1 MPFDPIRASR
11 ALNFFER
18 ALKHGKGEFADK
30 PFLLM
35 DWQLEIIRDIFGT
48 LDQFGHR
55 QYQKAYIEV
64 PKKNGKSE
72 LAAGVALYCL
82 IADEE
87 PGAEV
92 YSAAA
97 SKDQAALF
105 YKVAASMV
113 DKSPI
118 LSKRLRVLRSTKTI
132 IKRKEPE
139 SFYRAI
145 SAEHECP
152 QTTRKES

>member
-1 MPFDPIRASR
+1 MISKNDPPLGTSGNRQGLGKVYRSDEQDQLAARLLRESDPNRANC

-18 ALKHGKGEFADK
+18 CLKHGKGEFAGK

-35 DWQLEIIRDIFGT
+35 DWQLEIICDIFGT

-82 IADEE
+82 IADQE

-97 SKDQAALF
+97 SKDQAALV
-105 YKVAASMV
+105 YKVAASM
-113 DKSPI
+113 
-118 LSKRLRVLRSTKTI
+118 
-132 IKRKEPE
+132 
-139 SFYRAI
+139 
-145 SAEHECP
+145 
-152 QTTRKES
+152 

>member
-1 MPFDPIRASR
+1 
-11 ALNFFER
+11 
-18 ALKHGKGEFADK
+18 
-30 PFLLM
+30 M
-35 DWQLEIIRDIFGT
+35 DWQLEIISDIFGT

-55 QYQKAYIEV
+55 QYQKVYIEV

-82 IADEE
+82 IADDE

-97 SKDQAALF
+97 SKDQAALV

-113 DKSPI
+113 DKSPV
-118 LSKRLRVLRSTKTI
+118 LSKHLPGLRATQTI
-132 IKRKEPE
+132 IERKRPG
-139 SFYRAI
+139 SIYRGN
-145 SAEHECP
+145 SSE
-152 QTTRKES
+152 RDL

>member
-1 MPFDPIRASR
+1 MPFDPIKASR
-11 ALNFFER
+11 AVNFFER
-18 ALKHGKGEFADK
+18 CLKHGKGEFAGK

-97 SKDQAALF
+97 SKDQAALV

-113 DKSPI
+113 DP
-118 LSKRLRVLRSTKTI
+118 RS
-132 IKRKEPE
+132 R
-139 SFYRAI
+139 
-145 SAEHECP
+145 
-152 QTTRKES
+152 